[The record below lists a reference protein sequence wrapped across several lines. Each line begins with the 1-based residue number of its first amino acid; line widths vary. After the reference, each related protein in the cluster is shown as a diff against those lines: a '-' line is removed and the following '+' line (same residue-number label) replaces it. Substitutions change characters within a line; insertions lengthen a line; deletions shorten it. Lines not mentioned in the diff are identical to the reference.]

1 MIEGP
6 WIRQLSRAFY
16 MSLVFAAVE
25 GSLLYLLHHGKLPGM
40 MQRGRQ
46 NRHLRSEKGQSK
58 YSRSSFNNP
67 SVRTTRSD
75 CFAVACGII
84 YSGDVPVVVS
94 IDPGE
99 EESPEDLGAPP
110 SRCINGRY
118 HFMVRIGREVAVVVG
133 DLPKAVW
140 F

>member
-1 MIEGP
+1 M
-6 WIRQLSRAFY
+6 
-16 MSLVFAAVE
+16 
-25 GSLLYLLHHGKLPGM
+25 
-40 MQRGRQ
+40 
-46 NRHLRSEKGQSK
+46 
-58 YSRSSFNNP
+58 
-67 SVRTTRSD
+67 TRFD
-75 CFAVACGII
+75 CFAVASGII
-84 YSGDVPVVVS
+84 CSGDVPVVVS

-118 HFMVRIGREVAVVVG
+118 HFMVRIGWKVAVVVG